1 MAAVLQLLTA
11 AALLAG
17 ALQAPPTSPIREEKV
32 VYVDEQQSFTPG
44 YPIGDIA
51 IGTPEVADFK
61 VQPGRREILLFG
73 KGIGKTTLTVWDQQ
87 KVKRHEVLISVAD
100 RKTAETEAELREM
113 LKDLP
118 GLQVRTLAGSLAITG
133 TVTNENDRDLVDR
146 IASASGAQNLVRYN
160 PPAPARGGV
169 PANPMPQPG
178 GARNAP
184 ANGAGAPSS
193 TADPGTGAAAA
204 AASKVSIEYV
214 LDILEANVQFQS
226 GSYATGVEPSGRS
239 LFKRTIRVTVGT
251 EGEVYV
257 PGESIVKVNSKNNQ
271 KPPQQKAGSAP
282 PAPPPPVGLRLR
294 LRADVPDDTGSFSNY
309 LLIETNVPAGQATD
323 PSIMRRARWQFSA
336 QSGEPIGIAGAELLA
351 VADTAKGPSTLSRVA
366 SAGSFW
372 SSLPGISSV
381 SGASYAGSVPYY
393 DPQTKTQ
400 LLLVVHPRV
409 VEGR

>member
-1 MAAVLQLLTA
+1 MAAFLQLVTA
-11 AALLAG
+11 AVLLAG
-17 ALQAPPTSPIREEKV
+17 AVQAQAQTSLVREEKV
-32 VYVDEQQSFTPG
+32 VYMDEQQSFTPG

-51 IGTPEVADFK
+51 IGNPDVADFK

-73 KGIGKTTLTVWDQQ
+73 KGSGKTTLTVWDQQ

-100 RKTAETEAELREM
+100 RKTAETEAELRDM

-118 GLQVRTLAGSLAITG
+118 GIQVRTLAGSLAITG
-133 TVTNENDRDLVDR
+133 TVTTEEDRDLVDR
-146 IASASGAQNLVRYN
+146 IATASGAQNLVRFA
-160 PPAPARGGV
+160 PPAAPAPSRGV
-169 PANPMPQPG
+169 PQNPMPQPRG
-178 GARNAP
+178 GNANSS
-184 ANGAGAPSS
+184 ADTAPSS
-193 TADPGTGAAAA
+193 AAANAAAA
-204 AASKVSIEYV
+204 GASNVSIEYV
-214 LDILEANVQFQS
+214 LDILEASVQFQS

-239 LFKRTIRVTVGT
+239 LFKRTIRVSVGN

-257 PGESIVKVNSKNNQ
+257 PGEAIVKINSKSNQ
-271 KPPQQKAGSAP
+271 KPPQQKAGSP
-282 PAPPPPVGLRLR
+282 PPQPPPPVGLRLR
-294 LRADVPDDTGSFSNY
+294 LRADAPDDQGSFSNY

-336 QSGEPIGIAGAELLA
+336 QSGEPIGVGGAELLA
-351 VADTAKGPSTLSRVA
+351 VADTSKGPSTLSRVA

-381 SGASYAGSVPYY
+381 GGASYAGSVPYY

>member
-1 MAAVLQLLTA
+1 MAALLQLVTAAVLLVSA
-11 AALLAG
+11 V
-17 ALQAPPTSPIREEKV
+17 QAQAQTSLVREEKV
-32 VYVDEQQSFTPG
+32 VYMDEQQSFTPG

-51 IGTPEVADFK
+51 IGNPDVADFK

-73 KGIGKTTLTVWDQQ
+73 KGSGKTTLTVWDQQ

-100 RKTAETEAELREM
+100 RKTAETEAELRDM

-133 TVTNENDRDLVDR
+133 TVTTEEDRDLVDR
-146 IASASGAQNLVRYN
+146 IATASGAQNLVRFA
-160 PPAPARGGV
+160 PPAAAPSRGV
-169 PANPMPQPG
+169 PQNPMPQPRAG
-178 GARNAP
+178 NA
-184 ANGAGAPSS
+184 NNTDTAPSS
-193 TADPGTGAAAA
+193 TGSGTAGAG
-204 AASKVSIEYV
+204 SSNVSIEYV
-214 LDILEANVQFQS
+214 LDILEASVQFQS

-239 LFKRTIRVTVGT
+239 LFKRTIRVTVGN

-257 PGESIVKVNSKNNQ
+257 PGEAIVKTNSKSNQ
-271 KPPQQKAGSAP
+271 KPPQQKAGAP
-282 PAPPPPVGLRLR
+282 PAQPPPPVGLRLR
-294 LRADVPDDTGSFSNY
+294 LRADTPDDQGSFSNF
-309 LLIETNVPAGQATD
+309 LLIETNVPAGQAND

-336 QSGEPIGIAGAELLA
+336 QSGEPIGIGGAELLA
-351 VADTAKGPSTLSRVA
+351 VADTSKGPSTLSRVA

-381 SGASYAGSVPYY
+381 SGSSYAGSVPYY

-409 VEGR
+409 IEGR

>member
-1 MAAVLQLLTA
+1 MAALLQLLTA

-17 ALQAPPTSPIREEKV
+17 AAQAQTSLVREEKV
-32 VYVDEQQSFTPG
+32 VYMDEQQSFTPG
-44 YPIGDIA
+44 YPVGDIA
-51 IGTPEVADFK
+51 IGNPDVADFK

-73 KGIGKTTLTVWDQQ
+73 KGMGKTTLTVWDQQ

-100 RKTAETEAELREM
+100 RKTAETEAELRDM

-133 TVTNENDRDLVDR
+133 TVTTEEDRDLVDR
-146 IASASGAQNLVRYN
+146 IATASGAQNLVRYA
-160 PPAPARGGV
+160 PPAAPAPSRGV
-169 PANPMPQPG
+169 PPNPMPQPRG
-178 GARNAP
+178 GSAAGNAD
-184 ANGAGAPSS
+184 AAPSS
-193 TADPGTGAAAA
+193 TAPTTGAAA
-204 AASKVSIEYV
+204 SSNVSIEYV
-214 LDILEANVQFQS
+214 LDILEASVQFQS

-239 LFKRTIRVTVGT
+239 LFRRTVRVAVGN

-271 KPPQQKAGSAP
+271 KPPQPKAGSAP
-282 PAPPPPVGLRLR
+282 PPPPPPVGLRLR
-294 LRADVPDDTGSFSNY
+294 LRADAPDDTGSFSNY
-309 LLIETNVPAGQATD
+309 LLIETNVPAGQAND

-381 SGASYAGSVPYY
+381 SGSSYAGSVPYY

>member
-1 MAAVLQLLTA
+1 MAALLQLVTAAVLLLSA
-11 AALLAG
+11 V
-17 ALQAPPTSPIREEKV
+17 QAQAQTSLVREEKV
-32 VYVDEQQSFTPG
+32 VYMDEQQSFTPG

-51 IGTPEVADFK
+51 IGNPDVADFK

-73 KGIGKTTLTVWDQQ
+73 KGMGKTTLTVWDQQ
-87 KVKRHEVLISVAD
+87 KVKRHEVLLSVAD
-100 RKTAETEAELREM
+100 RKAAETEAELRDM

-133 TVTNENDRDLVDR
+133 TVTTEEDRDLVDR
-146 IASASGAQNLVRYN
+146 IATASGAQNLVRFA
-160 PPAPARGGV
+160 PPAAAPASRGV
-169 PANPMPQPG
+169 PQNPMPQPG
-178 GARNAP
+178 GGR
-184 ANGAGAPSS
+184 SS
-193 TADPGTGAAAA
+193 ASNAAADTPA
-204 AASKVSIEYV
+204 TGGGTTGSSNVSIEYV
-214 LDILEANVQFQS
+214 LDILEASVQFQS

-239 LFKRTIRVTVGT
+239 LFKRTIRVAVGN

-257 PGESIVKVNSKNNQ
+257 PGEAIVKTNAKNNQ
-271 KPPQQKAGSAP
+271 KPPQQKAGAAP
-282 PAPPPPVGLRLR
+282 AQPPPPVGLRLR
-294 LRADVPDDTGSFSNY
+294 LRADTPDDQGSFSNY
-309 LLIETNVPAGQATD
+309 LLIETNVPAGQVND

-336 QSGEPIGIAGAELLA
+336 QSGEPVGIGGAELLA

-372 SSLPGISSV
+372 SSLPGVSSV

>member
-1 MAAVLQLLTA
+1 MAALLQFVTAAVLLVSA
-11 AALLAG
+11 V
-17 ALQAPPTSPIREEKV
+17 QAQAQMSLVREDKV
-32 VYVDEQQSFTPG
+32 VYMDEQQSFTPG

-51 IGTPEVADFK
+51 IGNPDVADFK

-73 KGIGKTTLTVWDQQ
+73 KGSGKTTLTVWDQQ

-100 RKTAETEAELREM
+100 RKTAETEAELRDM

-133 TVTNENDRDLVDR
+133 TVTTEEDRDLVDR
-146 IASASGAQNLVRYN
+146 IATASGAQNLVRFA
-160 PPAPARGGV
+160 PPAATPSRGV
-169 PANPMPQPG
+169 PQNPMPQPRAG
-178 GARNAP
+178 NA
-184 ANGAGAPSS
+184 NNTDTAPSS
-193 TADPGTGAAAA
+193 TGSGTAGA
-204 AASKVSIEYV
+204 SSSNVSIEYV
-214 LDILEANVQFQS
+214 LDILEASVQFQS

-239 LFKRTIRVTVGT
+239 LFKRTIRVAVGN

-257 PGESIVKVNSKNNQ
+257 PGEAIVKTNSKSNQ
-271 KPPQQKAGSAP
+271 KPPQQKAGAP
-282 PAPPPPVGLRLR
+282 PAQPPPPVGLRLR
-294 LRADVPDDTGSFSNY
+294 LRADTPDDQGSFSNF
-309 LLIETNVPAGQATD
+309 LLIETNVPAGQAND

-336 QSGEPIGIAGAELLA
+336 QSGEPVGIGGAELLA
-351 VADTAKGPSTLSRVA
+351 VADTSKGPSTLSRVA

-381 SGASYAGSVPYY
+381 SGSSYAGSVPYY

-409 VEGR
+409 IEGR

>member
-1 MAAVLQLLTA
+1 MAALLQFVTAAVLLVSA
-11 AALLAG
+11 V
-17 ALQAPPTSPIREEKV
+17 QAQAQMSLVREDKV
-32 VYVDEQQSFTPG
+32 VYMDEQQSFTPG

-51 IGTPEVADFK
+51 IGNPDVADFK

-73 KGIGKTTLTVWDQQ
+73 KGSGKTTLTVWDQQ

-100 RKTAETEAELREM
+100 RKTAETEAELRDM

-133 TVTNENDRDLVDR
+133 TVTTEEDRDLVDR
-146 IASASGAQNLVRYN
+146 IATASGAQNLVRFA
-160 PPAPARGGV
+160 PPAATPSRGV
-169 PANPMPQPG
+169 PQNPMPQPRAG
-178 GARNAP
+178 NA
-184 ANGAGAPSS
+184 NNTDTAPSS
-193 TADPGTGAAAA
+193 TGSATAGAG
-204 AASKVSIEYV
+204 SSNVSIEYV
-214 LDILEANVQFQS
+214 LDILEASVQFQS

-239 LFKRTIRVTVGT
+239 LFKRTIRVAVGN

-257 PGESIVKVNSKNNQ
+257 PGEAIVKTNSKSNQ
-271 KPPQQKAGSAP
+271 KPPQQKAGAP
-282 PAPPPPVGLRLR
+282 PAQPPPPVGLRLR
-294 LRADVPDDTGSFSNY
+294 LRADTPDDQGSFSNF
-309 LLIETNVPAGQATD
+309 LLIETNVPAGQAND

-336 QSGEPIGIAGAELLA
+336 QSGEPVGIGGAELLA
-351 VADTAKGPSTLSRVA
+351 VADTSKGPSTLSRVA

-381 SGASYAGSVPYY
+381 SGSSYAGSVPYY

-409 VEGR
+409 IEGR

>member
-1 MAAVLQLLTA
+1 MAALLQLLTA
-11 AALLAG
+11 AVLLAG
-17 ALQAPPTSPIREEKV
+17 AVQAQAQTSLVREEKV
-32 VYVDEQQSFTPG
+32 VYMDEQQSFTPG
-44 YPIGDIA
+44 YPVGDIA
-51 IGTPEVADFK
+51 IGNPDVADFK
-61 VQPGRREILLFG
+61 VQPGRREVLLFG
-73 KGIGKTTLTVWDQQ
+73 KGMGKTTLTVWDQQ
-87 KVKRHEVLISVAD
+87 KVKRHELLISVAD
-100 RKTAETEAELREM
+100 RKTAETEAELRDM

-133 TVTNENDRDLVDR
+133 TVTTEEDRDLVDR
-146 IASASGAQNLVRYN
+146 IATASGAQNLVRFA
-160 PPAPARGGV
+160 PPAAPAPSRGA
-169 PANPMPQPG
+169 PANPMPQPRG
-178 GARNAP
+178 GSSVDT
-184 ANGAGAPSS
+184 APS
-193 TADPGTGAAAA
+193 ANTGATG
-204 AASKVSIEYV
+204 SSNVSIEYV

-239 LFKRTIRVTVGT
+239 LFKRTIRVAVGN

-271 KPPQQKAGSAP
+271 KPPQPKAGSP
-282 PAPPPPVGLRLR
+282 PPPPPPPVGLRLR
-294 LRADVPDDTGSFSNY
+294 LRADAPDDTGSFSNY
-309 LLIETNVPAGQATD
+309 LLIETNVPAGQAND

-336 QSGEPIGIAGAELLA
+336 QSGEPVGIGGAELLA
-351 VADTAKGPSTLSRVA
+351 VADTTKGPSTLSRVA